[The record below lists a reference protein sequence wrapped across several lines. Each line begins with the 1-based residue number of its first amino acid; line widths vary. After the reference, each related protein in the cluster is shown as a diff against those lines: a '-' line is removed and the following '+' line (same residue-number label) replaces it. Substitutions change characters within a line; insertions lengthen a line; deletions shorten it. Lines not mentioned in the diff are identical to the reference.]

1 MIYQPYIFLRQHYE
15 TKFHSAGIIAA
26 TAANEKFIRMKKIEN
41 NNPYWKELEGF
52 ITLYI
57 HSISKVIDRLGREMM
72 KEKKMPVDMDQL
84 PVLMCVFLGE
94 KLTQQEIATYTERD
108 KASVKRTLSVL
119 QKKGLIK
126 IVAHPD
132 DKRKTLVQTTDTGNF
147 VTEQIRQMI
156 HEAEN
161 KIFSFLT
168 KKAKK
173 ELLETLKDVLG
184 RLEQDC

>member
-1 MIYQPYIFLRQHYE
+1 
-15 TKFHSAGIIAA
+15 
-26 TAANEKFIRMKKIEN
+26 MKKIEN

-57 HSISKVIDRLGREMM
+57 HSISKVIDRLGRGMM
-72 KEKKMPVDMDQL
+72 KEKKMPIDMDQL

-94 KLTQQEIATYTERD
+94 ALTQQEIATYTERD

-119 QKKGLIK
+119 EKKGLIK
-126 IVAHPD
+126 IVAHPN

-156 HEAEN
+156 REAED
-161 KIFSFLT
+161 KIFSFLN

-173 ELLETLKDVLG
+173 ELLETLKNVLS
-184 RLEQDC
+184 RLEPDCP